1 MGKSASKPSAT
12 VTGDKDLTI
21 INNQEIH
28 SDFHEDHELKLNI
41 IIVLVIIQLV
51 FVVYKIWHKK
61 VQKKTMQK
69 IKSIADLD
77 KV

>member
-1 MGKSASKPSAT
+1 MGKGASKPSAS

-28 SDFHEDHELKLNI
+28 SDFHEDHALKLNI
-41 IIVLVIIQLV
+41 ILVLVTIQLV
-51 FVVYKIWHKK
+51 FVIYKIWHKRI
-61 VQKKTMQK
+61 QKKTILK
-69 IKSIADLD
+69 VKSMADLD